1 MMLIA
6 AATTQPAGP
15 QWPAKVAVGALVVIA
30 ILFALDRLFLWMEKR
45 GWVYWRRTK
54 REHGTGGG
62 GTAGILTEFQKLV
75 EPQTEHRIQ
84 VMEERRDQAEERKG
98 RGDDVERK
106 P

>member
-1 MMLIA
+1 MMWIA
-6 AATTQPAGP
+6 AATTQPAGS
-15 QWPAKVAVGALVVIA
+15 QWPAKVAVGLLAAVA
-30 ILFALDRLFLWMEKR
+30 ILFVLDRVGLWMGKR
-45 GWVYWRRTK
+45 GWIYWRKTK
-54 REHGTGGG
+54 RESGTGGG
-62 GTAGILTEFQKLV
+62 AAGILTEFQKLV